1 MGNQRAINM
10 ADSGQ
15 SAPFGGGFGGGQ
27 SKGGGKGDDRRKG
40 KGKGKGKSRDEKE
53 QWVPCTKLGRLV
65 KEGKIAKIDD
75 IYFYSLA
82 IKEAGIVDFFLKDLK
97 DEVMKIQPV
106 QKQTSAG
113 QRMKFKAFVIVGD
126 MDGHVGLGVKGA
138 KEVAT
143 AIRGA
148 ILKAKLSVVP
158 VLRGYWGNKIGREH
172 TVPCKVTGKCGSVR
186 MRLIPAPR
194 GTGLVASRASKRVLQ
209 YAGVEDVYTATKGAT
224 STMGNFIKATFEA
237 IKNTYNYNMPAFWEQ
252 PDLSAKK
259 MPQQEFT
266 DWLKEDTAK
275 RIASGFVA
283 KAQV

>member
-1 MGNQRAINM
+1 MGL
-10 ADSGQ
+10 
-15 SAPFGGGFGGGQ
+15 
-27 SKGGGKGDDRRKG
+27 GKGDRK
-40 KGKGKGKSRDEKE
+40 
-53 QWVPCTKLGRLV
+53 
-65 KEGKIAKIDD
+65 GKIAKIDD

-82 IKEAGIVDFFLKDLK
+82 IKEAGIIDFFLPGLK

-126 MDGHVGLGVKGA
+126 MDSHVGLGVKGA

-158 VLRGYWGNKIGREH
+158 VLRGYWGNRIGREH

-194 GTGLVASRASKRVLQ
+194 GTGLVASRAPKKVLQ
-209 YAGVEDVYTATKGAT
+209 YAGISDVYTATKGAT
-224 STMGNFIKATFEA
+224 STMGNFIKATFYA
-237 IKNTYNYNMPAFWEQ
+237 IRNTYTYNFPAFWEQ
-252 PDLSAKK
+252 PNLSLKK

-266 DWLKEDTAK
+266 DWLKDEAAK
-275 RIASGFVA
+275 RQALGR
-283 KAQV
+283 

>member
-1 MGNQRAINM
+1 MGNQRVVKM
-10 ADSGQ
+10 ADSG
-15 SAPFGGGFGGGQ
+15 PRDGGFGGF
-27 SKGGGKGDDRRKG
+27 GGKGGKGGKG
-40 KGKGKGKSRDEKE
+40 KGKGKGKGRKGGDKE
-53 QWVPCTKLGRLV
+53 EWVPCTKLGRLV

-75 IYFYSLA
+75 IYFYALA
-82 IKEAGIVDFFLKDLK
+82 IKECGIIDFFLPGLK

-148 ILKAKLSVVP
+148 IMKAKLSVVP
-158 VLRGYWGNKIGREH
+158 VLRGYWGNKIGLPH

-209 YAGVEDVYTATKGAT
+209 YAGIEDVYTATRGAT
-224 STMGNFIKATFEA
+224 STMGNFIKATFAA
-237 IKNTYNYNMPAFWEQ
+237 IANTYTYNFPANWQ
-252 PDLSAKK
+252 QVDLHAQK
-259 MPQQEFT
+259 MPQQEHT
-266 DWLKEDTAK
+266 DWLKAEAEK
-275 RIASGFVA
+275 REALMIRN
-283 KAQV
+283 

>member
-15 SAPFGGGFGGGQ
+15 RAPFGGGLGGGQ
-27 SKGGGKGDDRRKG
+27 GDDRRKG

-82 IKEAGIVDFFLKDLK
+82 IKEAGIVDFFLPGLK

-148 ILKAKLSVVP
+148 IMKAELSVVP
-158 VLRGYWGNKIGREH
+158 VLRGYWGNKIGLPH
-172 TVPCKVTGKCGSVR
+172 TIPNKVTGKSGSVR

-209 YAGVEDVYTATKGAT
+209 YAGVEDVYTATRGAT
-224 STMGNFIKATFEA
+224 STMGNFIKATFVA
-237 IKNTYNYNMPAFWEQ
+237 ITNTYTYNNPSNWEQ
-252 PDLSAKK
+252 VDLHEMK

-266 DWLKEDTAK
+266 DWLKDEAEK
-275 RIASGFVA
+275 REALMVRN
-283 KAQV
+283 

>member
-1 MGNQRAINM
+1 MEG
-10 ADSGQ
+10 
-15 SAPFGGGFGGGQ
+15 
-27 SKGGGKGDDRRKG
+27 KG
-40 KGKGKGKSRDEKE
+40 KGKGKGKGGDKE
-53 QWVPCTKLGRLV
+53 EWIPCTKLGRLV

-82 IKEAGIVDFFLKDLK
+82 VKEAGIIDFYLPNIK

-113 QRMKFKAFVIVGD
+113 QRMKFKAYVIVGD
-126 MDGHVGLGVKGA
+126 FDGHVGLGVKGA

-148 ILKAKLSVVP
+148 IARAKLSLVP
-158 VLRGYWGNKIGREH
+158 VLRGYWGNKVGLPH
-172 TVPCKVTGKCGSVR
+172 TVPCKVTGKSGPVR

-209 YAGVEDVYTATKGAT
+209 YAGVEDVYTATRGAT

-237 IKNTYNYNMPAFWEQ
+237 IKATYSYNCPAFWDQ
-252 PDLSAKK
+252 PDLLAKK

-266 DWLKEDTAK
+266 DWLKDDAAK
-275 RIASGFVA
+275 RAALEI
-283 KAQV
+283 KN

>member
-1 MGNQRAINM
+1 MG
-10 ADSGQ
+10 
-15 SAPFGGGFGGGQ
+15 
-27 SKGGGKGDDRRKG
+27 KGGD
-40 KGKGKGKSRDEKE
+40 KE
-53 QWVPCTKLGRLV
+53 EWVPCTKLGRLV

-106 QKQTSAG
+106 QKQPSAG

-126 MDGHVGLGVKGA
+126 MDGHVGLGVECV

-158 VLRGYWGNKIGREH
+158 VLRGFWGNKIGREH

-209 YAGVEDVYTATKGAT
+209 YAGIEDVYTATKGAT
-224 STMGNFIKATFEA
+224 STMGNFIKATFFA
-237 IKNTYNYNMPAFWEQ
+237 IRNTYCYNFPANWEQ
-252 PDLSAKK
+252 PDLLAKK
-259 MPQQEFT
+259 MPQQEHT
-266 DWLKEDTAK
+266 DWLKAEAEK
-275 RIASGFVA
+275 REALMIRN
-283 KAQV
+283 

>member
-1 MGNQRAINM
+1 MG
-10 ADSGQ
+10 DSGERGG
-15 SAPFGGGFGGGQ
+15 FGGGFGKGDR
-27 SKGGGKGDDRRKG
+27 KGGGKGDRKG
-40 KGKGKGKSRDEKE
+40 KGKGKGKKGNRKGGEKE
-53 QWVPCTKLGRLV
+53 EWVPCTKLGRLV
-65 KEGKIAKIDD
+65 KEGKISRIDD

-82 IKEAGIVDFFLKDLK
+82 IKEAGIVDFFIPELK

-209 YAGVEDVYTATKGAT
+209 YAGIEDVYTATKGAT
-224 STMGNFIKATFEA
+224 STMGNFIKATFFA
-237 IKNTYNYNMPAFWEQ
+237 IRNTYCYNFPAFWEQ
-252 PDLSAKK
+252 PDLLAKR

-266 DWLKEDTAK
+266 DWLKDDAAK
-275 RIASGFVA
+275 RAAAAPG
-283 KAQV
+283 Q